1 MGRRQRRRQT
11 TANHDAPLTIHA
23 GRVSTTSRP
32 TPPRF
37 RPRWHKAV
45 GVSVVLLGAS
55 LFFACELSLFGI
67 HRYGG
72 HIWYLVGIALA
83 ASALWWFGAFDPA
96 GSGFA

>member
-11 TANHDAPLTIHA
+11 NSHHNATLTTHA
-23 GRVSTTSRP
+23 GRVSETSRLK
-32 TPPRF
+32 PPRF
-37 RPRWHKAV
+37 RPRWHQAV
-45 GVSVVLLGAS
+45 GAGVILVGAS

-72 HIWYLVGIALA
+72 HIWYLVGIAVA

-96 GSGFA
+96 GSGFG